1 MLRRSALV
9 IAVVAAACIKLSEFH
24 PLDAPG
30 SGTPDAHT
38 ADAALP
44 GECGNGAAD
53 QATALMS
60 GTSVCAAGPGYVLRF
75 PARGFDYPDQLRI
88 GSQDLLGTTTTCN
101 EDDRVG
107 ITVYPIA
114 RFSSDTVATG
124 ETASATIV
132 LAGPVVAKVVV
143 NWSWQPAAACTSS
156 GAFMGSSM
164 FTLFPDGRLVRYD
177 QLTTPSVTSQMPCD
191 CGSGGQA
198 FFPSA
203 YMTFESGMTITDQ
216 SGTTVAPGTSHGTDL
231 PALVCASD
239 SGWAIGV
246 AQQNP
251 ARGRI
256 MPDGGAIALTED
268 FGTLGAT
275 SLSAGTQSATTAYQI
290 GTAPCSAAIAAVAQ
304 YDNPGGHQLHVTND
318 SGFDTLVPTENDGM
332 YGGDG
337 GTGGALQV
345 SGTLTLKTDTGPI
358 APGWALSV
366 TGATLLPPTAIPART
381 GDWYKIQNSAN
392 RSIIWFRDGLT
403 GSDTITVPTT

>member
-1 MLRRSALV
+1 MRYCRGMLRRSALV

-132 LAGPVVAKVVV
+132 LAGPVVAKGVV
-143 NWSWQPAAACTSS
+143 NWSWQPAAAC
-156 GAFMGSSM
+156 
-164 FTLFPDGRLVRYD
+164 
-177 QLTTPSVTSQMPCD
+177 PS
-191 CGSGGQA
+191 
-198 FFPSA
+198 
-203 YMTFESGMTITDQ
+203 
-216 SGTTVAPGTSHGTDL
+216 
-231 PALVCASD
+231 PA
-239 SGWAIGV
+239 
-246 AQQNP
+246 
-251 ARGRI
+251 
-256 MPDGGAIALTED
+256 
-268 FGTLGAT
+268 
-275 SLSAGTQSATTAYQI
+275 AGTQAATTAYQI

-337 GTGGALQV
+337 GTGGALQAC
-345 SGTLTLKTDTGPI
+345 GTLTLKTDTGPI

-366 TGATLLPPTAIPART
+366 TGAIGP
-381 GDWYKIQNSAN
+381 
-392 RSIIWFRDGLT
+392 
-403 GSDTITVPTT
+403 V